1 MKLKYCFLLTIFGAA
16 CKQKYVAKTNTP
28 AAGYLVVEGFI
39 NVGDS
44 ATNFTL
50 SRSSSLDS
58 AQIILETGA
67 EMDVQS
73 SNGASFSLTETSPG
87 HYSISQIPI
96 DLNQQYRIHIKTSNS
111 KEYFS
116 DLEEAKISPPIDS
129 VYWAKDVDGLDVSVS
144 THDVQNKTIYYQ
156 WEYEETWQYSTMFQ
170 THYIRIAPGVIV
182 LRDSS
187 ETIPINCW
195 ASDSSTSIIISS
207 SEKLSNDVINQFP
220 LTQISYSTNKL
231 IHLYS
236 ILVKQYALTKE
247 WYEWQ
252 QKLQANTEQLG
263 SIFDPQ
269 PSDVNGN
276 IHCATDPNELVIGFV
291 GCSSISEKRIF
302 ISHSAIPD
310 QPIPTGYENC
320 KDTVYPWIPPYT
332 HIDKLLSGPGFD
344 VVDVI
349 LDSSGIINTVFIVS
363 EDCVD
368 CRFHGGTSIKPDFW
382 P

>member
-1 MKLKYCFLLTIFGAA
+1 MISMTA

-28 AAGYLVVEGFI
+28 ANGYLVVEGFI
-39 NVGDS
+39 NAGDS
-44 ATNFTL
+44 VTNFRL

-58 AQIILETGA
+58 AQIIPETGA
-67 EMDVQS
+67 EVDVQS
-73 SNGASFSLTETSPG
+73 SNGASYPLTETSAG
-87 HYSISQIPI
+87 QYTISQIPV
-96 DLNQQYRIHIKTSNS
+96 DLSQQYRVHIKTSNS

-129 VYWAKDVDGLDVSVS
+129 VSWVKDVDGLDVSVS

-156 WEYEETWQYSTMFQ
+156 WEYEETWQYSARLES
-170 THYIRIAPGVIV
+170 HYIRVGPGVFV
-182 LRDSS
+182 PRDSS
-187 ETIPINCW
+187 QMLPTDCW
-195 ASDSSTSIIISS
+195 SSDSTANIIISS

-220 LTQISYSTNKL
+220 LTQISYSTSKL
-231 IHLYS
+231 IYLYS

-291 GCSSISEKRIF
+291 GCSSVSQKRIF
-302 ISHSAIPD
+302 ISHAEIPE

-320 KDTVYPWIPPYT
+320 DSIGYVYSPK
-332 HIDKLLSGPGFD
+332 IDMILAGRPGFLLID
-344 VVDVI
+344 RKFYPGTDI
-349 LDSSGIINTVFIVS
+349 IDSVFIA
-363 EDCVD
+363 DIGCVD
-368 CRFHGGTSIKPDFW
+368 CRYHGGTSVKPDFW